1 MLLDGGYVD
10 ELQVPIDE
18 LHGSVLKRREQDMAK
33 VKLNPILEQLRGKV
47 GDLVFKRFGDEI
59 IISRTPDMEGRE
71 WSEAQLAARERFRQA
86 SVYGKMVM
94 ADPDTKAVYEEAA
107 QRRGQPMFSLTIADF
122 LNAPSIDEVDVSE
135 YGGAQGDIVRIQA
148 HDDFEVTQVRVSITD
163 SEGNVLESG
172 DAVVSQGFWTYT
184 APTDVPTGTSVRIS
198 VTALDRPGSVVES
211 TEEKIV

>member
-211 TEEKIV
+211 TEEKVV